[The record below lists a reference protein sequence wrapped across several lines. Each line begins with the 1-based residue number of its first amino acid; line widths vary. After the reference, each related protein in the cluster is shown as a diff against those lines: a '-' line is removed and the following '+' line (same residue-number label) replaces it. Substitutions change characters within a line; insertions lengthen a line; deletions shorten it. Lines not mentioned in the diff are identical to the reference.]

1 VILPTSNSWNPA
13 SSATVWL
20 GYPPSSWITENV
32 YNPLLSRSLLTICLQ
47 LSAPHLSISQSPCAR
62 SHFRKA
68 KKGKTETKKKGNPRP
83 SCKDVLAPESV
94 TIIHRIASNGAVVY
108 HTKPLSRLIRS
119 GPCAVPTQPF
129 RTFDLQVAR
138 LDVVC
143 AGDQHG

>member
-1 VILPTSNSWNPA
+1 MCIIPFFLALFSLSVFNYLPHISLYLNLH
-13 SSATVWL
+13 VL
-20 GYPPSSWITENV
+20 G
-32 YNPLLSRSLLTICLQ
+32 L
-47 LSAPHLSISQSPCAR
+47 ISGRQ
-62 SHFRKA
+62 

-108 HTKPLSRLIRS
+108 HTKPLCRLIRS